1 MTQLKHYE
9 IVVIGAGPGGYAA
22 AFRAADLGKR
32 VLLIDRDNEL
42 GGVCLN
48 RGCIPSK
55 ALLHI
60 SKVMSEAEHLSKMG
74 VTYSKPAIDID
85 QVRAHIN
92 KIVSQLNGGI
102 AQMAKARKV
111 DTIQGLAA
119 FKSNSE
125 LNIETEDGHIS
136 ISFDKCI
143 IAAGSTS
150 AMIPGVPNDHPSILT
165 SKTALDLVDIPEKLL
180 VIGGGVIGLELG
192 QVYAAL
198 GSRVSVVEF
207 LPTLLPGTDPD
218 LVKPLQ
224 RKLKNQFESILV
236 SSKVI
241 SVETNENGTLTVAI
255 ENDKGTKRESFNKV
269 LVSVGRKPNS
279 NFLNLDSTDIEMD
292 DFGFINVDV
301 YQRTSIKN
309 IFAIGDIAGNPML
322 AHKATHEGKVAAEVA
337 SGHPAAF
344 DARAIPSVVYTD
356 PEVAWAGLTEI
367 EAKEKNISYE
377 SGDFPWAASGKALAI
392 GANQGKTKILFDPE
406 TKQVLGV
413 GIVGPGAGDLISEG
427 MLAIEMG
434 ADAEDIG
441 LTIHPHPTLSE
452 TFAAAAEMFSGTITD
467 LYIPK
472 KKKALI

>member
-1 MTQLKHYE
+1 MTELKHYE

-22 AFRAADLGKR
+22 AFRAADLGKQ
-32 VLLIDRDNEL
+32 VLLIDRDNAL

-60 SKVMSEAEHLSKMG
+60 SKVMSDADHLSKMG

-85 QVRAHIN
+85 QVRAHKN
-92 KIVSQLNGGI
+92 KIVSQLSGGI

-119 FKSNSE
+119 FKSNLE

-150 AMIPGVPNDHPSILT
+150 AMIPGVSNDHPSILT

-192 QVYAAL
+192 QVYAAF

-241 SVETNENGTLTVAI
+241 SVETNEDRSLTVAI
-255 ENDKGTKRESFNKV
+255 ENDKGITRENFNKV

-279 NFLNLDSTDIEMD
+279 NFLNLDSADIEMN

-337 SGHPAAF
+337 SDHPAAF
-344 DARAIPSVVYTD
+344 DAKAIPSVVYTD

-367 EAKEKNISYE
+367 EAKEKNIPYE
-377 SGDFPWAASGKALAI
+377 TGDFPWAASGKALAI

-472 KKKALI
+472 K

>member
-255 ENDKGTKRESFNKV
+255 ENDKGTKRERFNKV

>member
-1 MTQLKHYE
+1 MTELKHYE
-9 IVVIGAGPGGYAA
+9 IAVIGAGPGGYAA
-22 AFRAADLGKR
+22 AFRAADLGKQ

-165 SKTALDLVDIPEKLL
+165 SRTALDLVDIPEKLL

-472 KKKALI
+472 KKRH

>member
-1 MTQLKHYE
+1 MTELKHYE
-9 IVVIGAGPGGYAA
+9 IAVIGAGPGGYAA
-22 AFRAADLGKR
+22 AFRAADLGKQ

-74 VTYSKPAIDID
+74 VTYGKPAIDID
-85 QVRAHIN
+85 QIRAHKN

-119 FKSNSE
+119 FKSKSE
-125 LNIETEDGHIS
+125 LNIETEDGHIL

-143 IAAGSTS
+143 IAAGSSS
-150 AMIPGVPNDHPSILT
+150 ATIPGVPKDHPSILT

-192 QVYAAL
+192 QVYSAL
-198 GSRVSVVEF
+198 GSQVSVVEF

-218 LVKPLQ
+218 LIKPLQ

-241 SVETNENGTLTVAI
+241 SVEANEDGTVTVAI
-255 ENDKGTKRESFNKV
+255 ENDKGIKRESFNKV

-279 NFLNLDSTDIEMD
+279 SFLNLDSTDIEMN

-344 DARAIPSVVYTD
+344 DVKAIPSVVYTN
-356 PEVAWAGLTEI
+356 PEVAWAGLSET

-377 SGDFPWAASGKALAI
+377 KGEFPWGASGKALAV
-392 GANQGKTKILFDPE
+392 GANQGKTKILFDPK

-427 MLAIEMG
+427 VLAIEMG

-472 KKKALI
+472 KKGH

>member
-1 MTQLKHYE
+1 MTGLKHYA

-22 AFRAADLGKR
+22 AFRAADLGKQ
-32 VLLIDRDNEL
+32 VLLIDRDNKL

-55 ALLHI
+55 TLLHI
-60 SKVMSEAEHLSKMG
+60 SRVMNDVEHLSKMG
-74 VTYSKPAIDID
+74 VSYGKPSIDID
-85 QVRAHIN
+85 HVRTHKN
-92 KIVSQLNGGI
+92 KIVAQLNSGI
-102 AQMAKARKV
+102 AQVAKARKV
-111 DTIQGLAA
+111 NTITGLAT

-125 LNIETEDGHIS
+125 LNIETEDGHVA

-143 IAAGSTS
+143 IASGSRST
-150 AMIPGVPNDHPSILT
+150 MIPGVPKDHPSILT
-165 SKTALDLVDIPEKLL
+165 SKTALDLVNIPEKLL

-192 QVYAAL
+192 QVYSAL

-207 LPTLLPGTDPD
+207 LPTLLSGADSD
-218 LVKPLQ
+218 LIKPLQ
-224 RKLKNQFESILV
+224 QKLENQFEEILL

-241 SVETNENGTLTVAI
+241 SVETNKDETLTVAI
-255 ENDKGTKRESFNKV
+255 ENEKGIDRKNFNKV

-279 NFLNLDSTDIEMD
+279 DFLNLESTDIEMNE
-292 DFGFINVDV
+292 FGFINVDL
-301 YQRTSIKN
+301 YQRTTTKN

-337 SGHPAAF
+337 SGHPAVF
-344 DARAIPSVVYTD
+344 DVKAIPAVVYTD
-356 PEVAWAGLTEI
+356 PEVAWAGITEI
-367 EAKEKNISYE
+367 EAKEKNIPYE
-377 SGDFPWAASGKALAI
+377 VSQFPWAASGKALAI
-392 GANQGKTKILFDPE
+392 GANKGKTKILFDPE
-406 TKQVLGV
+406 TKQILGV

-427 MLAIEMG
+427 VLAIEMG

-452 TFAAAAEMFSGTITD
+452 TFASAAEIFSGTITD

-472 KKKALI
+472 KKRH

>member
-1 MTQLKHYE
+1 MTKLKHYE

-85 QVRAHIN
+85 QVRAHKN

-125 LNIETEDGHIS
+125 LNIETEDGYIS

-472 KKKALI
+472 KKRH